1 MYVDVDYAL
10 NKILEDQKL
19 EDKFAKIDK
28 TIKESQEDVKRLLD
42 PKFLLNL
49 HCVSVCYDASKNKI
63 LIMKRKDKREKF
75 PGYWE
80 FGCAKGT
87 LETSLAEQIEEE
99 YRKDFGIKIRVQC
112 NENRRDVQPI
122 PLAMYEVESEQGKDK
137 GIITMAEITEEFDVN
152 AFQGDKHSE
161 VRWMEEHEV
170 EGFSEQA
177 VPDFKNTLR
186 LVFDRLKETKNE

>member
-1 MYVDVDYAL
+1 M
-10 NKILEDQKL
+10 
-19 EDKFAKIDK
+19 
-28 TIKESQEDVKRLLD
+28 
-42 PKFLLNL
+42 
-49 HCVSVCYDASKNKI
+49 
-63 LIMKRKDKREKF
+63 
-75 PGYWE
+75 
-80 FGCAKGT
+80 
-87 LETSLAEQIEEE
+87 AEQIEKE
-99 YRKDFGIKIRVQC
+99 YRKDFGIKIRVQR

-137 GIITMAEITEEFDVN
+137 GIITMAEIIEEFDVN

-170 EGFSEQA
+170 EEFSEQA